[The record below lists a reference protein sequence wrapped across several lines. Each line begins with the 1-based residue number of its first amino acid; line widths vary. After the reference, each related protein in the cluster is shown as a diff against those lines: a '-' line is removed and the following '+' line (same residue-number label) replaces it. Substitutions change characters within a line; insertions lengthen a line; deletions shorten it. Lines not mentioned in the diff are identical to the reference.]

1 MTDPVKSDPVKS
13 DGVDVRQATPAQLA
27 TYTKA
32 EAQINAFEVPQ
43 LYDSKDPNSRVFVAL
58 FDGTGNDAVHDPKHI
73 TNVGLLKDQIEA
85 AAQDNPHIGGY
96 YKEGP
101 GTQGGLKG
109 TWDGATGGTYQERLE
124 AMYEQFDNQAA
135 VWLKENPDAKI
146 SVVSVGFSRGAEQA
160 AGFTRMVDE
169 RGVQDPNAR
178 KVETYALS
186 LGLKDDKVIYTAPPL
201 KEPGSIPQAL
211 AMYDPVATGAPE
223 RKDRRPADSVIS
235 GLQIKAGDE
244 HRSLFPADNI
254 IPQGLS
260 ADKRFLGVTTAGC
273 HSDIGGGYELNG
285 LSTRNFNLMS
295 GYLNASLGSALIMK
309 REVPV
314 EPEKSVI
321 HDSTQHKFFYRRV
334 EERGITPKQDPD
346 GKPVEPVD
354 KKLLEQFSGSIKP
367 ITATRPGADLN
378 VLSADDSPSSRLLS
392 RTPEVAKPVQPKL

>member
-1 MTDPVKSDPVKS
+1 MTVKS
-13 DGVDVRQATPAQLA
+13 DGVDVKQATPEQLA
-27 TYTKA
+27 TYTRA
-32 EAQINAFEVPQ
+32 EAEINAFKVPQ
-43 LYDSKDPNSRVFVAL
+43 LYDAKDPNARVFVAL
-58 FDGTGNDAVHDPKHI
+58 FDGTGNDAIKDPKHI
-73 TNVGLLKDQIEA
+73 TNVGLLKEQLENA
-85 AAQDNPHIGGY
+85 RLENPNIGFY

-101 GTQGGLKG
+101 GTQGGIKG
-109 TWDGATGGTYQERLE
+109 AIDGATGGTYQERLE
-124 AMYEQFDNQAA
+124 EMYQRFDIQSAA
-135 VWLKENPDAKI
+135 WLQENPNAKI

-169 RGVQDPNAR
+169 RGIQNPNAR
-178 KVETYALS
+178 QVETYPLS
-186 LGLKDDKVIYTAPPL
+186 LGLKDDKVTFTAPPL
-201 KEPGSIPQAL
+201 QEPGHQAQAL
-211 AMYDPVATGAPE
+211 ALYDPVATGTPE

-285 LSTRNFNLMS
+285 LSTRNYNLMS
-295 GYLNASLGSALIMK
+295 DYLNASLGSALIMK
-309 REVPV
+309 REVPA

-321 HDSTQHKFFYRRV
+321 HDSTQHKFFYLRV
-334 EERGITPKQDPD
+334 EERGITPRQDPD

-354 KKLLEQFSGSIKP
+354 QKLLDQFSGSIKP
-367 ITATRPGADLN
+367 VAAIRTGANMN

-392 RTPEVAKPVQPKL
+392 RTPEVVKPAPEQPKM

>member
-1 MTDPVKSDPVKS
+1 MTDKS
-13 DGVDVRQATPAQLA
+13 DGVDVKQATPEQLA
-27 TYTKA
+27 TYTRA

-43 LYDSKDPNSRVFVAL
+43 LYDAKDPDSRVFVAL
-58 FDGTGNDAVHDPKHI
+58 FDGTGNDAIKDPKHI
-73 TNVGLLKDQIEA
+73 TNVGLLKEQIENA
-85 AAQDNPHIGGY
+85 RMENPNIAFY

-109 TWDGATGGTYQERLE
+109 LVDGATGGTYQERLE
-124 AMYEQFDNQAA
+124 DMYEKFDIQSAA
-135 VWLKENPDAKI
+135 WLRENPHAKI

-169 RGVQDPNAR
+169 RGVQNPDAR
-178 KVETYALS
+178 KVETYPLA
-186 LGLKDDKVIYTAPPL
+186 LGLKEDKVTFTAPPL
-201 KEPGSIPQAL
+201 QEPGKQAQAL

-309 REVPV
+309 REVPA

-321 HDSTQHKFFYRRV
+321 HDSTQHQFFYRRV
-334 EERGITPKQDPD
+334 EERGTTPKQDPD
-346 GKPVEPVD
+346 GKAVEAAD
-354 KKLLEQFSGSIKP
+354 QKLMAQFNSSIKP
-367 ITATRPGADLN
+367 VAAIRPGADMN

-392 RTPEVAKPVQPKL
+392 RTPEVVKPEQPKL

>member
-13 DGVDVRQATPAQLA
+13 DGVDVTQATPAQLA

-32 EAQINAFEVPQ
+32 ETEINAFKVPQ

-58 FDGTGNDAVHDPKHI
+58 FDGTGNDAIHDPKHI
-73 TNVGLLKDQIEA
+73 TNVGLLKDQVEA
-85 AAQDNPHIGGY
+85 AAQTNPNIGGY

-109 TWDGATGGTYQERLE
+109 ALDGATGGTYQERLE
-124 AMYEQFDNQAA
+124 DMYEQFDRQAA

-160 AGFTRMVDE
+160 AGFTRLVDE
-169 RGVQDPNAR
+169 RGIQDPNAR
-178 KVETYALS
+178 KVDTYP
-186 LGLKDDKVIYTAPPL
+186 LGLKDDKITYTAPPL
-201 KEPGSIPQAL
+201 REPGEVAQAL

-223 RKDRRPADSVIS
+223 RKDRRPADSVLS

-273 HSDIGGGYELNG
+273 HSDVGGGYELNG
-285 LSTRNFNLMS
+285 LSTRNFNLMT
-295 GYLNASLGSALIMK
+295 GYLNATLGSAMILK

-321 HDSTQHKFFYRRV
+321 HDSTQHQFFYRRV
-334 EERGITPKQDPD
+334 EERGMTAKQDPQ
-346 GKPVEPVD
+346 GRPVEPVD
-354 KKLLEQFSGSIKP
+354 KKVAEPFNDSIKP

-378 VLSADDSPSSRLLS
+378 VLSADDSPSNRLLS

>member
-1 MTDPVKSDPVKS
+1 MTDKS
-13 DGVDVRQATPAQLA
+13 DGVDVKQATPEQLA

-43 LYDSKDPNSRVFVAL
+43 LYDAKDPDARVFVAL
-58 FDGTGNDAVHDPKHI
+58 FDGTGNDAIKDPKHI
-73 TNVGLLKDQIEA
+73 TNVGLLKEQVENA
-85 AAQDNPHIGGY
+85 RMDNPNIAFY

-109 TWDGATGGTYQERLE
+109 VIDGATGGTYQERLE
-124 AMYEQFDNQAA
+124 EMYQKFDIQSAA
-135 VWLKENPDAKI
+135 WLQENPHARI

-169 RGVQDPNAR
+169 RGVQNPDAR
-178 KVETYALS
+178 KVETYPLA
-186 LGLKDDKVIYTAPPL
+186 LGLKEDKVTFTAPPL
-201 KEPGSIPQAL
+201 QEPGKQAQAL

-223 RKDRRPADSVIS
+223 HKDRRPADSVIS

-295 GYLNASLGSALIMK
+295 GFLNASLGSSLIAK

-334 EERGITPKQDPD
+334 EERGTTAKQDPD

-367 ITATRPGADLN
+367 VAAIRPGADMN